1 MTPAILDDLVAR
13 FDAFLVDQF
22 GVLLN
27 GTGAY
32 PQAPAALARLAATGK
47 PVILLSN
54 SGKRAVPNA
63 ARLVALGFDRGSFQ
77 LVLSSGEAAWMA
89 LDRRIGV
96 SLPKGTKVWLH
107 GRDGDR
113 AQIAGLDLVPVATPA
128 EAGLLLLAGSRGDEV
143 TLDAYRDLLQPAA
156 AIGVPMLCTNPD
168 LEMLTPAGIRF
179 GAGRIAESYV
189 AMGGEVEWIGKPHP
203 LVYAEAARLLPGIA
217 PDRVLCIG
225 DSPAHDVAGGI
236 AAGHATAL
244 VRTGLHAGVS
254 KADLPALCKAE
265 GAVPDFVLASFD
277 FQS

>member
-1 MTPAILDDLVAR
+1 MTPATLDDLAAR

-32 PQAPAALARLAATGK
+32 RSAPAALARLAATGK

-54 SGKRAVPNA
+54 SGKRADPNA
-63 ARLVALGFDRGSFQ
+63 ARLVSLGFDRGSFR
-77 LVLSSGEAAWMA
+77 LVLSSGEAAWRA

-107 GRDGDR
+107 GRDADR
-113 AQIAGLDLVPVATPA
+113 TQIAGLDLVPVATPA
-128 EAGLLLLAGSRGDEV
+128 EAGLLLLAGSRGDEM
-143 TLDAYRDLLQPAA
+143 TLDAYREVLQPAA

-168 LEMLTPAGIRF
+168 LEMLTPVGIRF
-179 GAGRIAESYV
+179 GAGRIAESYA
-189 AMGGEVEWIGKPHP
+189 AMGGRVEWIGKPHP

-217 PDRVLCIG
+217 PDRVVCIG

-244 VRTGLHAGVS
+244 VRTGLHAGLPD
-254 KADLPALCKAE
+254 ADLVALCHAA
-265 GAVPDFVLASFD
+265 GAVPDFVLPSFE